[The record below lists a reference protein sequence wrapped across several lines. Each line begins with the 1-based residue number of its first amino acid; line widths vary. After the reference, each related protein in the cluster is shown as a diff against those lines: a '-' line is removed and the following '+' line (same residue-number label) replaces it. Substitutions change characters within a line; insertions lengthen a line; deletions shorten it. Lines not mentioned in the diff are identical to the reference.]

1 MALARRSPAASDEG
15 TLPARAPAGRGILR
29 WTAWRRGEYLAAY
42 ILIAPAVLLLTLYVF
57 VPIGYTLWISFQDLH
72 LAVVPYTG
80 VSGNGRGYVNPNAH
94 VATTFFGLHNWQHLL
109 GRDPVFRLAL
119 RNTVIMTGGATAL
132 GAVGALAAALLVSTR
147 LRLMGLFRTAYFFPA
162 AISQVVTG
170 LVFLWLFDENV
181 GLVNHLLGAVGL
193 GPYAWQDDARYLL
206 AVLTLAAAW
215 LTASYNLPVFAAAL
229 RNVPRA
235 QQEAAALDGAGA
247 LRIFW
252 HITLPALRPVT
263 WFVVLSAI
271 VSTTQMLGLY
281 DALAQDTVESSTL
294 VKYMFARAFYY
305 NDVDYAGAIGCV
317 LILAVTAIALAGLWR
332 SERSAAA

>member
-15 TLPARAPAGRGILR
+15 TLPARRGVLR
-29 WTAWRRGEYLAAY
+29 GTAWRRGEYLAAY
-42 ILIAPAVLLLTLYVF
+42 ILIAPALLLLTLYVF

-109 GRDPVFRLAL
+109 GRDLVFRLAL

>member
-1 MALARRSPAASDEG
+1 MALAQRSTTVRGEAPLRARLSARRWN
-15 TLPARAPAGRGILR
+15 TL
-29 WTAWRRGEYLAAY
+29 RRGEYLAAY
-42 ILIAPAVLLLTLYVF
+42 LLIAPAILLLTLYVF
-57 VPIGYTLWISFQDLH
+57 VPVGYTLWISFQDLH
-72 LAVVPYTG
+72 LGVIPYTG

-94 VATTFFGLHNWQHLL
+94 AATTFFGLRNWQHLL
-109 GRDPVFRLAL
+109 GLDPVFRLAL
-119 RNTVIMTGGATAL
+119 FNTVVMTGGATLL
-132 GAVGALAAALLVSTR
+132 GTVGALAAALLVSTR

-170 LVFLWLFDENV
+170 LVFLWLFDENF
-181 GLVNHLLGAVGL
+181 GLVNHLLGFVGL
-193 GPYAWQDDARYLL
+193 GPYPWQDDARYLL

-229 RNVPRA
+229 QNVPLA
-235 QQEAAALDGAGA
+235 QQQAAALDGAGP
-247 LRIFW
+247 LRVFW

-271 VSTTQMLGLY
+271 ASTMQMLGLY
-281 DALAQDTVESSTL
+281 DALAQDSVESSTL

-317 LILAVTAIALAGLWR
+317 MIVVVTVIALVGLWR
-332 SERSAAA
+332 SERSAAS